1 MSKTTELGEN
11 TIIGNPLVTDNCVKF
26 KANSRGN
33 ILFCEDGTDLRG
45 STITFN
51 GDNALVY
58 LSKNKH
64 QYKLSVSMNRGN
76 TLYIGKDNY
85 FNGKLNL
92 ILSERKHIVIGDDG
106 LFSFGIWLRT
116 ADPHLIY
123 DCETHERINPSKNI
137 LIGNHV
143 WIGQGSLVLKGS
155 TISSGSII
163 GANSTVS
170 GKLIPSNQSW
180 AGAPAKKIA
189 ENIFFD
195 GACVHNWTEAQTEA
209 SQRFTSDK
217 WIFTT
222 DQALSHTS
230 TDGIFKKLD
239 SLQSAKDRLNYLQ
252 NGPIELQGRYRF
264 ANSNP
269 GENIRTETNIQRA
282 NFFSRLLGKKN

>member
-1 MSKTTELGEN
+1 MSETTELDEN
-11 TIIGNPLVTDNCVKF
+11 AIIGNPVVAENSVKF
-26 KANSRGN
+26 KANSHGN

-58 LSKNKH
+58 LSKNRH
-64 QYKLSVSMNRGN
+64 QYKLSVSMNRDN
-76 TLYIGKDNY
+76 TLYVGKDNY

-137 LIGNHV
+137 LIGDHV

-195 GACVHNWTEAQTEA
+195 GACVHN
-209 SQRFTSDK
+209 
-217 WIFTT
+217 
-222 DQALSHTS
+222 
-230 TDGIFKKLD
+230 
-239 SLQSAKDRLNYLQ
+239 
-252 NGPIELQGRYRF
+252 
-264 ANSNP
+264 
-269 GENIRTETNIQRA
+269 
-282 NFFSRLLGKKN
+282 

>member
-1 MSKTTELGEN
+1 MSETTELDEN
-11 TIIGNPLVTDNCVKF
+11 TIIGNPVVAENSVKF
-26 KANSRGN
+26 KANSHGN

-45 STITFN
+45 SAITFN

-58 LSKNKH
+58 LSKNRH
-64 QYKLSVSMNRGN
+64 QYKLSVSMNRDN
-76 TLYIGKDNY
+76 TLYVGKDNY
-85 FNGKLNL
+85 FNGINGKLNL

-137 LIGNHV
+137 LIGDHV

-180 AGAPAKKIA
+180 AGARPRKLQRTYSSMARACIIGPKRKRKHRSTLPRTSGFSRQTKRSATLPLTAFSKSSTRFNPPKIGST
-189 ENIFFD
+189 IYR
-195 GACVHNWTEAQTEA
+195 TAQSSCKEDTA
-209 SQRFTSDK
+209 SQILIPEKISVLKPMPNVLAISQDC
-217 WIFTT
+217 
-222 DQALSHTS
+222 
-230 TDGIFKKLD
+230 
-239 SLQSAKDRLNYLQ
+239 
-252 NGPIELQGRYRF
+252 
-264 ANSNP
+264 
-269 GENIRTETNIQRA
+269 
-282 NFFSRLLGKKN
+282 

>member
-1 MSKTTELGEN
+1 MSGATEPEEN
-11 TIIGNPLVTDNCVKF
+11 TIIGNPIVGENSVKF
-26 KANSRGN
+26 KANSHGN

-58 LSKNKH
+58 LSKNRH
-64 QYKLSVSMNRGN
+64 QYKLSVSMNRDT

-85 FNGKLNL
+85 FNGMLNL

-123 DCETHERINPSKNI
+123 SCETHERINPSKNI
-137 LIGNHV
+137 LIGDHV

-209 SQRFTSDK
+209 SQHFSSDK

-222 DQALSHTS
+222 EQAASHTS
-230 TDGIFKKLD
+230 TNGIFKKLD
-239 SLQSAKDRLNYLQ
+239 SLQTAKDKLDYLQ
-252 NGPIELQGRYRF
+252 NNPTELQGRYRF
-264 ANSNP
+264 ANS
-269 GENIRTETNIQRA
+269 GLGTSIRAETRTHRA
-282 NFFSRLLGKKN
+282 HMFSRVLGKKN

>member
-64 QYKLSVSMNRGN
+64 QYKLSVSMNRDN

-123 DCETHERINPSKNI
+123 DCETHERINPSKNSSSAI
-137 LIGNHV
+137 TY
-143 WIGQGSLVLKGS
+143 GSV
-155 TISSGSII
+155 
-163 GANSTVS
+163 
-170 GKLIPSNQSW
+170 
-180 AGAPAKKIA
+180 
-189 ENIFFD
+189 
-195 GACVHNWTEAQTEA
+195 
-209 SQRFTSDK
+209 
-217 WIFTT
+217 
-222 DQALSHTS
+222 
-230 TDGIFKKLD
+230 
-239 SLQSAKDRLNYLQ
+239 KD
-252 NGPIELQGRYRF
+252 P
-264 ANSNP
+264 
-269 GENIRTETNIQRA
+269 
-282 NFFSRLLGKKN
+282 